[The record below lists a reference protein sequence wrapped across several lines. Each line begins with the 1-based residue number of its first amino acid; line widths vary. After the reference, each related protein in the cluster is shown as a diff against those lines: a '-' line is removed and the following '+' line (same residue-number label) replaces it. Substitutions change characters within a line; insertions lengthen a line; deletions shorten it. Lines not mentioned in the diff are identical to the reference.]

1 MKSLILLLAIVSSIA
16 VNASVCANYEAQ
28 VVAKIE
34 SITKVQDV
42 CFYKVKILEIN
53 EHVFCPLLKS
63 DIEQEQIQFEAGY
76 HNDCP
81 YRSEDN
87 YSGIL
92 VKGNDHV
99 IKFD

>member
-1 MKSLILLLAIVSSIA
+1 MKSLIVLLAIVSSLT
-16 VNASVCANYEAQ
+16 VNASVCTNYEAQ

-42 CFYKVKILEIN
+42 CFYKVKVLEIN

-76 HNDCP
+76 HEECP
-81 YRSEDN
+81 YRFEEF
-87 YSGIL
+87 YTGIL
-92 VKGNDHV
+92 VKGNDHI